1 MSAWITDRL
10 PTRADA
16 DEDCE
21 VQALHSPGAEPEDGV
36 FVDYRLIV
44 PGQPWWSRH
53 AEFCAAASMPAPA
66 PAPARVVT
74 VMAAN
79 DLCLY
84 AACNDGTIWTVG
96 ALGGEWDPIAPI
108 PQPETH
114 DA

>member
-1 MSAWITDRL
+1 MAEWITDRL
-10 PTRADA
+10 PTEADVDSDGDVVIKFA
-16 DEDCE
+16 QD
-21 VQALHSPGAEPEDGV
+21 SEPEEGTYAHFTV
-36 FVDYRLIV
+36 VV
-44 PGQPWWSRH
+44 PGQPWWSRR
-53 AEFCAAASMPAPA
+53 AAARGAHPAPA
-66 PAPARVVT
+66 PAPATARVVT

-79 DLCLY
+79 DLRLY